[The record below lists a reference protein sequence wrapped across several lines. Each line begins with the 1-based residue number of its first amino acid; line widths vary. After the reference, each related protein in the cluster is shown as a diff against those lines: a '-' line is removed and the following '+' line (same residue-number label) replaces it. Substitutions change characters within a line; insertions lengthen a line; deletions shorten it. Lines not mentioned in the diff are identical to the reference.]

1 MDKKQINK
9 YKQDAEDQ
17 AKALQAMM
25 NSGADVTDVIA
36 GAAPSILP
44 VLDALL
50 TDENKDDIKQGAAM
64 LHAQL
69 DNIDPSMLAM
79 LAFVPL
85 MIDKSQV
92 KQAIKESIAQGAD
105 DENIKSTIALSKSLA
120 ASMSEADEIALNQ
133 AMRKILPKGLKAFA
147 DVANNN
153 VNKSIPARVKEGRNI
168 LSLNSE
174 QDLLAAFKDAALNKP
189 QDLYVDAVMDIVSK
203 INPNA
208 ATSIINDIK
217 TNITPD
223 DLSDVAINGLAFTRD
238 VVEAAENGNAFD
250 LADKTNARKFGN
262 GVKKLAQAFEDAI
275 VNAGLVPSNAAQVAV
290 AMGDAKKQAYAN
302 LKR

>member
-17 AKALQAMM
+17 AKALQAMI

-262 GVKKLAQAFEDAI
+262 GVKKLAQAFEDAV

>member
-17 AKALQAMM
+17 AKALQAMI

-262 GVKKLAQAFEDAI
+262 GVKKLAQAFEDA
-275 VNAGLVPSNAAQVAV
+275 VVTAGLVPSNAAQVAV

>member
-17 AKALQAMM
+17 AKALQAMI

-238 VVEAAENGNAFD
+238 VVDAAENGNAFD

-290 AMGDAKKQAYAN
+290 AMGDAKKQAYA
-302 LKR
+302 

>member
-1 MDKKQINK
+1 
-9 YKQDAEDQ
+9 
-17 AKALQAMM
+17 
-25 NSGADVTDVIA
+25 
-36 GAAPSILP
+36 
-44 VLDALL
+44 
-50 TDENKDDIKQGAAM
+50 
-64 LHAQL
+64 
-69 DNIDPSMLAM
+69 
-79 LAFVPL
+79 
-85 MIDKSQV
+85 
-92 KQAIKESIAQGAD
+92 
-105 DENIKSTIALSKSLA
+105 
-120 ASMSEADEIALNQ
+120 SEADEIALNQ

>member
-17 AKALQAMM
+17 AKALQAMI

>member
-17 AKALQAMM
+17 AKALQAMI

-85 MIDKSQV
+85 MSDKSQV